1 MNIPYLVHLSL
12 SAGAFQVYPIS
23 CYPNR
28 HVGLINIVKAYDT
41 SQNNLTNWSNTSSPG
56 VDMKISKQYAVKKY
70 YLCLGF
76 LHLVWRRPKELQRQ
90 PAPFNVKWVK
100 RKACIG
106 LHVCNVQTD
115 LLHGL
120 CLCLS
125 D

>member
-56 VDMKISKQYAVKKY
+56 VDMKISKQYAVKKI
-70 YLCLGF
+70 LSMLRLSSPCLEKTKGTS
-76 LHLVWRRPKELQRQ
+76 
-90 PAPFNVKWVK
+90 
-100 RKACIG
+100 KAASP
-106 LHVCNVQTD
+106 L
-115 LLHGL
+115 
-120 CLCLS
+120 
-125 D
+125 